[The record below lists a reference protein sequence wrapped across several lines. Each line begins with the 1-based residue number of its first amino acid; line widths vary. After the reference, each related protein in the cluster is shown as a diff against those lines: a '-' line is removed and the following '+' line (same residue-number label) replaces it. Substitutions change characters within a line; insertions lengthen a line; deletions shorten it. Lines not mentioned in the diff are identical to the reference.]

1 VLEISTVPFCGDL
14 MQIHIAICGPL
25 GSGCTGV
32 GQLLSK
38 RLGLPCV
45 STSDVVRAAWS
56 DGSFTDE
63 YRALETQVR
72 SGEVDLD
79 AVIDSELDEIL
90 KWGDTI
96 VEGRSGFMLLNNKDV
111 LKILL
116 VAPLERRVEHIAKR
130 RGISLEEAKE
140 DIKKS
145 DKERRHM
152 VERLYDRE
160 WLDPTNYNL
169 VINIGLKS
177 YEEVAEI
184 LVKLIKAFAS
194 QPRSVCLGPWTTSF
208 S

>member
-1 VLEISTVPFCGDL
+1 
-14 MQIHIAICGPL
+14 MHIAICGPL
-25 GSGCTGV
+25 GSGCTEV

-56 DGSFTDE
+56 EGSFTDE
-63 YRALETQVR
+63 YRALEAQVR

-90 KWGDTI
+90 ERGDTI
-96 VEGRSGFMLLNNKDV
+96 VEGRSGFMLLDNKDV

-116 VAPLERRVEHIAKR
+116 VAPIERRVEHIGKR

-152 VERLYDRE
+152 VERLYDKE
-160 WLDPTNYNL
+160 WLDPTNYDL
-169 VINIGLKS
+169 VINVGSKS

-184 LVKLIKAFAS
+184 LVKAIKAF
-194 QPRSVCLGPWTTSF
+194 QTS
-208 S
+208 